1 MRLNSGTLFFHSRRF
16 FIRSTILMSD
26 FSSLGLSQPL
36 LDAIAELGFVEPTPI
51 QQEAIPFLL
60 AGDRDLVG
68 LAQTGTGKTAAFGLP
83 LIDRMDLSIGKPLGL
98 VLAPTR
104 ELCVQITKELQ
115 QFALFRPML
124 NITAVYGGAD
134 IWAQMKQLKAG
145 SQLVVATPGRLRDL
159 IKRRAIKLDSI
170 TTVVLDEADE
180 MLNMGFKEEI
190 DEILESVPSER
201 RTWLFSATMPKEV
214 RRLTKHYMHD
224 PHEIKVGDTSQTN
237 EDIDHQFIVARPRE
251 RLEVLRRY
259 LDSDPELYALVFC
272 RTRAETLSLSDDLQ
286 RDGYA
291 VDVLNGDLSQAQRDR
306 AMERF
311 RSKRV
316 RILIATD
323 VAARG
328 LDVQGITH
336 VFHLNIPD
344 DWAFYAHR
352 SGRTGRAGEKGKSIM
367 LLHPNDRHKL
377 RGLDRQMNLQFNET
391 EPPSVL
397 GLVERRLQRTF
408 QSLLE
413 AKTIPA
419 LAPLTA
425 ELEVTLFDLSKEE
438 LIQRVAA
445 LNFGELPVHY
455 QREALY
461 LLDPRNANKSKGH
474 RKESE
479 VRKSPGKYQR
489 MFINIGKKEVAGIPE
504 FIEFV
509 CFFGEIDAK
518 GIGDVELRDKHT
530 FFDVD
535 HALAGALVK
544 KFKGSEWEGR
554 AMRVN
559 FDDGPQGG
567 GGDGRRNRGPKKD
580 RSFSKKGSFKKRKEK
595 KFGFPKQKK
604 GKRR

>member
-1 MRLNSGTLFFHSRRF
+1 
-16 FIRSTILMSD
+16 MSD

-60 AGDRDLVG
+60 TGDRDLVG

-83 LIDRMDLSIGKPLGL
+83 LIERLDLSMGKPLGL

-104 ELCVQITKELQ
+104 ELCVQITKELKL
-115 QFALFRPML
+115 FAVFRPML
-124 NITAVYGGAD
+124 NITPVYGGAD
-134 IWAQMKQLKAG
+134 IRQQMRQLKAG

-159 IKRRAIKLDSI
+159 IRRKAIQLDSI

-190 DEILESVPSER
+190 DEILESVPDER

-214 RRLTKHYMHD
+214 KRLTNHYMHD
-224 PHEIKVGDTSQTN
+224 PHEIKVGDTNQTN
-237 EDIDHQFIVARPRE
+237 DDIDHQFIVARPRE
-251 RLEVLRRY
+251 RLEILRRY
-259 LDSDPELYALVFC
+259 LDADPQLYALVFC

-306 AMERF
+306 AMDRF
-311 RSKRV
+311 RSRRV

-344 DWAFYAHR
+344 DWAFYTHR

-367 LLHPNDRHKL
+367 LVHPKDRHKL
-377 RGLDRQMNLQFNET
+377 RGLDRKLNLQFNET

-397 GLVERRLQRTF
+397 GLVERRLRRTF
-408 QSLLE
+408 EHLAS
-413 AKTIPA
+413 TSPVTA
-419 LAPLTA
+419 LAPLTQ
-425 ELEVTLFDLSKEE
+425 EVEITLFELSKEE
-438 LIQRVAA
+438 LIQRIAA
-445 LNFGELPVHY
+445 LTFGELPVHY
-455 QREALY
+455 QREALH
-461 LLDPRNANKSKGH
+461 LLDPRNADKGSK
-474 RKESE
+474 RTKEG
-479 VRKSPGKYQR
+479 RKSPDRYQR

-504 FIEFV
+504 FIDFLS
-509 CFFGEIDAK
+509 FFGEIDGK
-518 GIGDVELRDKHT
+518 SVGEVDLRDKHT

-535 HALAGALVK
+535 QKIASSLVK
-544 KFKGSEWEGR
+544 RFKGSEWEGR
-554 AMRVN
+554 ALRVN
-559 FDDGPQGG
+559 FDDGPNGG
-567 GGDGRRNRGPKKD
+567 HGPKRD
-580 RSFSKKGSFKKRKEK
+580 RSFSKKGSFKKKK
-595 KFGFPKQKK
+595 GQKFGFKK
-604 GKRR
+604 RKKSKR

>member
-1 MRLNSGTLFFHSRRF
+1 LIPVVSSFVV
-16 FIRSTILMSD
+16 TILMSD

-83 LIDRMDLSIGKPLGL
+83 LIDRLDLSMGKPLGL
-98 VLAPTR
+98 ILAPTR
-104 ELCVQITKELQ
+104 ELCLQITKELQ
-115 QFALFRPML
+115 LFARFLPML

-134 IWAQMKQLKAG
+134 IWVQMKQLKAG

-159 IKRRAIKLDSI
+159 IKRRAIQLDSI

-190 DEILESVPSER
+190 DEILESVPTER

-214 RRLTKHYMHD
+214 QRLAKTYMHD
-224 PHEIKVGDTSQTN
+224 PYEIKVGDTSQTN
-237 EDIDHQFIVARPRE
+237 EDIDHQFIIARPRE

-306 AMERF
+306 AMDRF
-311 RSKRV
+311 RSRRV

-344 DWAFYAHR
+344 DWAFYTHR

-367 LLHPNDRHKL
+367 LIHPNDRHKL
-377 RGLDRQMNLQFNET
+377 RGLDRQLNLQFNET

-397 GLVERRLQRTF
+397 GLVEHRLQRTF
-408 QSLLE
+408 QNLLE
-413 AKTIPA
+413 AKSIPG

-425 ELEVTLFDLSKEE
+425 DLEVTLFDLSKEE

-445 LNFGELPVHY
+445 LTFGELPVHY
-455 QREALY
+455 QREALH
-461 LLDPRNANKSKGH
+461 LLDPRSSNKEH
-474 RKESE
+474 RKEKE
-479 VRKSPGKYQR
+479 PRKTSGKYQR

-504 FIEFV
+504 FVEFV

-518 GIGDVELRDKHT
+518 SVGDVDLSDKHT

-535 HALAGALVK
+535 HAIAGALVK
-544 KFKGSEWEGR
+544 KFKGAEWEGR

-559 FDDGPQGG
+559 FDDGPNGGNPQGG
-567 GGDGRRNRGPKKD
+567 RRDHGPKKD
-580 RSFSKKGSFKKRKEK
+580 RSFPKKGSFKKRKEK

-604 GKRR
+604 RS

>member
-1 MRLNSGTLFFHSRRF
+1 
-16 FIRSTILMSD
+16 MSD

-83 LIDRMDLSIGKPLGL
+83 LIERLDLSMGKPLAL

-104 ELCVQITKELQ
+104 ELCLQITKELQ

-134 IWAQMKQLKAG
+134 IWVQMKQLKAG

-159 IKRRAIKLDSI
+159 IKRKAIQLDSI

-190 DEILESVPSER
+190 DEILESVPAER

-214 RRLTKHYMHD
+214 QRLTKHYMHD

-237 EDIDHQFIVARPRE
+237 EDIDHQFIIARPRE

-306 AMERF
+306 AMDRF
-311 RSKRV
+311 RSRRV

-344 DWAFYAHR
+344 DWAFYTHR

-367 LLHPNDRHKL
+367 LIHPNDRHKL
-377 RGLDRQMNLQFNET
+377 RGLDRQLNLQFNET

-397 GLVERRLQRTF
+397 GLVEHRLQRTF
-408 QSLLE
+408 QNLLE
-413 AKTIPA
+413 AKSIPG
-419 LAPLTA
+419 LTPLTA
-425 ELEVTLFDLSKEE
+425 DLEVTLFDLSKEE

-445 LNFGELPVHY
+445 LTFGELPVHY
-455 QREALY
+455 QREALH
-461 LLDPRNANKSKGH
+461 LLDPRSSNNDN
-474 RKESE
+474 RKEKE
-479 VRKSPGKYQR
+479 PRKTSGKYQR

-504 FIEFV
+504 FVEFV

-518 GIGDVELRDKHT
+518 AIGDVDLRDKHT

-535 HALAGALVK
+535 HAIAGALVK

-554 AMRVN
+554 PMRVN
-559 FDDGPQGG
+559 FDDGPNGG
-567 GGDGRRNRGPKKD
+567 NPPSGRREHGPKKD
-580 RSFSKKGSFKKRKEK
+580 RSFAKKGSFKKRKES

-604 GKRR
+604 GKRS

>member
-1 MRLNSGTLFFHSRRF
+1 
-16 FIRSTILMSD
+16 MSD

-83 LIDRMDLSIGKPLGL
+83 LIERLDLSMGKPMGL

-104 ELCVQITKELQ
+104 ELCLQITKELQ

-134 IWAQMKQLKAG
+134 IWVQMKQLKAG

-159 IKRRAIKLDSI
+159 IKRRAIQLDSI

-190 DEILESVPSER
+190 DEILESVPAAR

-214 RRLTKHYMHD
+214 QRLAKTYMHD
-224 PHEIKVGDTSQTN
+224 PYEIKVGDTSQTN
-237 EDIDHQFIVARPRE
+237 EDIDHQFIIARPRE

-306 AMERF
+306 AMDRF
-311 RSKRV
+311 RSRRV

-344 DWAFYAHR
+344 DWAFYTHR

-367 LLHPNDRHKL
+367 MIHPNDRHKL
-377 RGLDRQMNLQFNET
+377 RGLDRQLNLQFNET

-397 GLVERRLQRTF
+397 GLVEHRLQRTF
-408 QSLLE
+408 QNLLE
-413 AKTIPA
+413 AKSIPG
-419 LAPLTA
+419 LTPLTA
-425 ELEVTLFDLSKEE
+425 DLEVTLFDLSKEE

-445 LNFGELPVHY
+445 LTFGELPVHY
-455 QREALY
+455 QREALH
-461 LLDPRNANKSKGH
+461 LLDPRSSNKEH
-474 RKESE
+474 RKEKE
-479 VRKSPGKYQR
+479 PRKGSGKYQR

-504 FIEFV
+504 FVEFV

-518 GIGDVELRDKHT
+518 AIGEVDLRDKHT

-535 HALAGALVK
+535 HAIAGALVK

-554 AMRVN
+554 PMRVN
-559 FDDGPQGG
+559 FDDGPNGG
-567 GGDGRRNRGPKKD
+567 TPQVGRREHGPKKD
-580 RSFSKKGSFKKRKEK
+580 RSFAKKGSFKKRKEK

-604 GKRR
+604 RS

>member
-1 MRLNSGTLFFHSRRF
+1 
-16 FIRSTILMSD
+16 MSD

-83 LIDRMDLSIGKPLGL
+83 LIDRMDLSMGKPLGL

-104 ELCVQITKELQ
+104 ELCLQITKELQ

-134 IWAQMKQLKAG
+134 IWVQMKQLKAG

-159 IKRRAIKLDSI
+159 IKRKAIQLDSI

-190 DEILESVPSER
+190 DEILESVPAER

-214 RRLTKHYMHD
+214 QRLTKHYMHD
-224 PHEIKVGDTSQTN
+224 PYEIKVGDTSQTN
-237 EDIDHQFIVARPRE
+237 EDIDHQFIIARPRE

-311 RSKRV
+311 RSRRV

-344 DWAFYAHR
+344 DWAFYTHR

-367 LLHPNDRHKL
+367 LIHPNDRHKL
-377 RGLDRQMNLQFNET
+377 RGLDRQLNLQFNET

-397 GLVERRLQRTF
+397 GLVEHRLQRTF
-408 QSLLE
+408 QNLLE
-413 AKTIPA
+413 AKSIPG
-419 LAPLTA
+419 LTPLTA
-425 ELEVTLFDLSKEE
+425 DLEVTLFDLSKEE

-445 LNFGELPVHY
+445 LTFGELPVHY
-455 QREALY
+455 QREALH
-461 LLDPRNANKSKGH
+461 LLDPRSSNNDN
-474 RKESE
+474 RKEKE
-479 VRKSPGKYQR
+479 PRKTSGKYQR

-504 FIEFV
+504 FVEFV

-518 GIGDVELRDKHT
+518 AIGDVDLRDKHT

-535 HALAGALVK
+535 HAIAGALVK

-554 AMRVN
+554 PMRVN
-559 FDDGPQGG
+559 FDDGPNGG
-567 GGDGRRNRGPKKD
+567 NPPSGRREHGPKKD
-580 RSFSKKGSFKKRKEK
+580 RSFAKKGSFKKRKES

-604 GKRR
+604 GKRS